1 LKFFRFDRSAMRTVT
16 AFGSH
21 GVGISPVLRNAQ
33 TLHVGCLHFS
43 EHSVLG
49 LHPAKVNQLFLVVS
63 GSGWV
68 RTDSTPPVPVHEGE
82 AVFWE
87 AGEIHESGSKA
98 GMTVIVIE
106 GEHLDP
112 IPFMPKLEEKQPAG
126 HPEA

>member
-1 LKFFRFDRSAMRTVT
+1 MKFFRFDRSAMRTVT
-16 AFGSH
+16 AFGSQ
-21 GVGISPVLRNAQ
+21 GVGISPVLRNAE

-49 LHPAKVNQLFLVVS
+49 LHPAKVNHLFLVVS

-68 RTDSTPPVPVHEGE
+68 RTDSTPPVPVREGE

-87 AGEIHESGSKA
+87 AGEIHESGSEE

-106 GEHLDP
+106 GVNLDP
-112 IPFMPKLEEKQPAG
+112 APFMPEPEEKSSAG
-126 HPEA
+126 HPQA